1 MAQGYYRTPLWECTK
16 QLSAVASGAQ
26 KADLVIADARLVNVC
41 TGEILAHTDVAVAG
55 GRIALVGDAK
65 HCIGPDTE
73 VVDAGRRYLAPG
85 FMDGHMHL
93 ESSMVTAG
101 EYARAAVPHGTT
113 AVFADPHEICNVLG
127 LAGVEAVM
135 EDAARTPLKVLVT
148 TPACVPQCLVLRIPA
163 LRSGRRISAAPWPG
177 NP

>member
-73 VVDAGRRYLAPG
+73 VVDAGGRYLAPG

-101 EYARAAVPHGTT
+101 EYARAA
-113 AVFADPHEICNVLG
+113 CR
-127 LAGVEAVM
+127 M
-135 EDAARTPLKVLVT
+135 
-148 TPACVPQCLVLRIPA
+148 
-163 LRSGRRISAAPWPG
+163 GRRPCLPTRTRSVTYWAWQVLKRLWRTLPARR
-177 NP
+177 